1 MTEVWMSCGE
11 WTLSWE
17 EFASL
22 CGATYLLRRS
32 IDSDQLLRQA
42 FDVDRAKQAVNQ
54 VLFIQI
60 LRIKHLSDSPEI
72 GLVDLLPLAQRSD
85 AFKPID

>member
-17 EFASL
+17 DFASL

-42 FDVDRAKQAVNQ
+42 FDVDRAVNR

-60 LRIKHLSDSPEI
+60 LRIKRLSDSPEI

-85 AFKPID
+85 AFEPID